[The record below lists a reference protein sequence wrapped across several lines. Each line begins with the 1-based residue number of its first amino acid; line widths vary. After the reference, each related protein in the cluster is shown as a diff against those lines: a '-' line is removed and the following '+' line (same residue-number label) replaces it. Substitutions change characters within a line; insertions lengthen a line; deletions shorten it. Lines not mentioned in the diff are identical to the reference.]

1 MNKLMDQLA
10 KKRQVRAQ
18 QGKKKGYRA
27 TKTKLEVPI
36 ELENLLDID
45 QEMINLIFAY
55 KQKVKK
61 IQDDKWEDKL
71 SEMKSESGPSE
82 EARELVSFVY
92 DRMDQFEKVLS
103 EEEFDE
109 LESLMMNI

>member
-10 KKRQVRAQ
+10 KKRQTRVKQ
-18 QGKKKGYRA
+18 TQGSYHPS
-27 TKTKLEVPI
+27 TTKLEIPI
-36 ELENLLDID
+36 ELEKLLDID
-45 QEMINLIFAY
+45 EEMINLIFAY
-55 KQKVKK
+55 KQKIKK
-61 IQDDKWEDKL
+61 VQDDKWEDKL
-71 SEMKSESGPSE
+71 SEMKSESGPSA

-109 LESLMMNI
+109 LESLMMNVK